1 MTKAD
6 LVQEVYDR
14 VEISKSDA
22 ISMVETILSTI
33 KETLAEGEAIKIS
46 GFGTFLVRVRGPRK
60 GRHLKTGQEIKIAPR
75 RVVTFKP
82 SLHFKDMIEKS

>member
-6 LVQEVYDR
+6 LVQEVYEK
-14 VEISKSDA
+14 VGLPKGEA
-22 ISMVETILSTI
+22 VNVVETILTTI
-33 KETLAEGEAIKIS
+33 KETLTDGEAIKIS

-60 GRHLKTGQEIKIAPR
+60 GRHLKTGQEIKINPR

-82 SLHFKDMIEKS
+82 SLYFKDLIKSS

>member
-6 LVQEVYDR
+6 LVQEVYEK
-14 VEISKSDA
+14 VGLSKGEA
-22 ISMVETILSTI
+22 VNIIETILLTI
-33 KETLAEGEAIKIS
+33 KETLANGEAIKIS

-60 GRHLKTGQEIKIAPR
+60 GRHLRTGQEIRIAPR

-82 SLHFKDMIEKS
+82 SLKFKDMIERS

>member
-14 VEISKSDA
+14 VGISKSDT
-22 ISMVETILSTI
+22 INMVETILSTI

-46 GFGTFLVRVRGPRK
+46 CSR
-60 GRHLKTGQEIKIAPR
+60 
-75 RVVTFKP
+75 
-82 SLHFKDMIEKS
+82 